1 MHLFELL
8 VLPFFKNSF
17 QHSQVWTG
25 LTCDTFSK
33 WVTSSSGDS
42 GCVGWL
48 GKGYTDIGLVH
59 RAPWIKAADILV
71 DDSKLLAL
79 GNEGEL
85 EQKG

>member
-1 MHLFELL
+1 MDWVDL
-8 VLPFFKNSF
+8 
-17 QHSQVWTG
+17 
-25 LTCDTFSK
+25 CDTFSK